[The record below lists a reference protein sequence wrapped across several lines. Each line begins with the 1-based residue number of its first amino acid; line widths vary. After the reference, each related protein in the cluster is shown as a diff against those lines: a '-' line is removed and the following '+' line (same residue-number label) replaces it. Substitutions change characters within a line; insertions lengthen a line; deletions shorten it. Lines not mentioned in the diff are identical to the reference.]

1 MSNLL
6 ITEVMQVQAP
16 EGRSLGLDRLDED
29 KRILA
34 FARFAEAKLRKWL
47 DFAKGCLLF
56 LMVPGD
62 PESGMFYIYDR
73 RRQAFYMVDIA
84 DLPRWGGYR
93 EDEFDQMA
101 QVFGLKALAADPR
114 PLRVRC

>member
-1 MSNLL
+1 MANLL
-6 ITEVMQVQAP
+6 ATEIMRVQTA
-16 EGRSLGLDRLDED
+16 EGKSLGLDRLDED

-34 FARFAEAKLRKWL
+34 FVRFAEAKLRKWL

-62 PESGMFYIYDR
+62 PESGIFYVYDR
-73 RRQAFYMVDIA
+73 TRQAFFMVDIA

-101 QVFGLKALAADPR
+101 QEFGLKELAANPR
-114 PLRVRC
+114 SLPELC